1 MIRGL
6 AGLLLL
12 TAAPFAIA
20 QVQQDLEM
28 QSGQGG
34 PTGAGPSIASQT
46 VTMRMNTDNPTGGNT
61 FAARTPA
68 VTVTY
73 SLSNQQFTNAVMFGG
88 GGTVYGPPNAIDFP
102 TNTMFTSAGNSA
114 TGTGYSVSSNA
125 AIALYSNANAL
136 IVNPPPTNARIR
148 MADVTLTFNT
158 PVNNPILQFS
168 GLGGTFGSLGFT
180 TDFDLLTT
188 GLTLTRLSGNAV
200 FNAGGTSV
208 SNGATTQ
215 RDNCSTADG
224 AACGS
229 VRVNG
234 TGISSVTF
242 RVYLRGDGGGPSWGS
257 QFSSSGDQFYV
268 GVSLDPIA
276 DFSITKTNTPAAGQ
290 NDQANDT
297 LLPGQNTTYQLVVTN
312 NGPDPVVGAIVTD
325 TPGANLN
332 CPAGNAVTITGNGV
346 PAGSFTVANLTG
358 AGIALGNLNST
369 QSVTLTF
376 TCTVLADAIGNVV
389 NDSRVAAPL
398 GVTEPNSNN
407 NTANDTDQ
415 LPPRVTLAKTTT
427 NGAGA
432 NTFGFTLAGVTNAA
446 DSISVTGAATVT
458 SVTAHVG
465 TAGTAVTIQESSVP
479 AGWPANPTQ
488 VVCTDASSTTPNA
501 NIATLSGNTATIP
514 AAAVVAGANITCRFT
529 NTLPTTL
536 RVIKVSNGGT
546 DTFAFSGT
554 NGIAAHNIATTAA
567 GAPGTAGA
575 QQTLTAAATATA
587 ITENAPPAG
596 WVLTGAACTVTPP
609 GGAAAPAAGAFDAAS
624 RTFNLTAADTAA
636 GNVIA
641 CTFTNNRAPTL
652 TVTKVSNGG
661 TGTFSFSGSNG
672 IAAHNIAT
680 TAAGAPGTAGA
691 QQTLTAAATATAIT
705 ENAPPA
711 GWVLT
716 GAACTVTPP
725 GGAAAPAA
733 GAFDAASRTFN
744 LTAADTAAG
753 NVIACTFTNDR
764 QPILTLAK
772 TVVNDNGG
780 TAVDTAWTL
789 TATGPATISG
799 TEGQAAITAAAVP
812 AGTYTLSETGGPAGY
827 ALTGWACT
835 NGVTVNASNQIA
847 LALDQTTVCTA
858 TNDDQPAQLT
868 LRKAVTNDNGGTA
881 ANTAWTLTATGPT
894 NLSGAHG
901 AAAVTNAAVNPGTYT
916 LAEAN
921 GPAGYAAAGAYSC
934 VVNGGAAVVG
944 NNLTLAAG
952 DNAVCT
958 ITNDDQPAQLT
969 LRKAVTNDNG
979 GTAANT
985 AWTLTATGPTNLSGA
1000 HGAAAVTN
1008 AAVNPGTYTL
1018 AEANGPAGYAAA
1030 GAYSCVVNGGAAV
1043 VGNNLTLAGGDNAV
1057 CTITNDDQP
1066 ARLTLRKTVVN
1077 NNGGTATAA
1086 AWTLTAAG
1094 PTNLSGAHGS
1104 AAVTNAA
1111 VAVGAYTLGETG
1123 GPGGYAASQYSCVL
1137 NGAAAVAG
1145 NSLSLGLGDNAVC
1158 TITNDDMAT
1167 QLRITKVTEG
1177 GTGTF
1182 GFRILVASGALFN
1195 QSITTTAAGT
1205 PGTTGPVLQDN
1216 SLNNSGMLVQEAA
1229 PPAGFV
1235 LRTASCT
1242 VTRPDGTTAP
1252 AGTFSAAGRSVNLS
1266 AADGARGNQI
1276 ACTFINRRPP
1286 TVRVTKVSNGG
1297 TGTFQFGGSNGIA
1310 NHSIATT
1317 ADGGTGT
1324 QGAVQTLTA
1333 VDTATAL
1340 TETVPA
1346 GWLLTG
1352 AACTVTPAGGSA
1364 APATGAFDP
1373 ATATFNLTA
1382 ADTAAGNAIACTF
1395 TNQRQS
1401 SLQLAKAWAAG
1412 SIAGDQVTI
1421 GATTGGS
1428 NNTASFGAT
1437 APTAADSG
1445 TAVIV
1450 NVGDSITLP
1459 AETGANLAN
1468 YTTTVA
1474 CSGGHTLSG
1483 SDGQQ
1488 SNTLTITSGTAAV
1501 CTYTNTPRT
1510 ATLQLAKAWA
1520 AGSTAGHQISIGAT
1534 TGGTNNTVAFN
1545 ATAPDAADSG
1555 TAVVV
1560 TIGDTIT
1567 LPAEAGTN
1575 AANYTTALE
1584 CTGGH
1589 TLSGTNGQQSNTL
1602 TITGT
1607 NAAVCTYTNTLRTT
1621 DLSITKTNT
1630 PANGPSD
1637 QAGDTVVAGANTTYR
1652 LVVTNNAAAD
1662 VTGAV
1667 VRDTPQAGLNCPAGN
1682 AVTCSGAACSSA
1694 AITVGD
1700 LANGVTL
1707 GLLAAGASAT
1717 LEFSCTVQ

>member
-596 WVLTGAACTVTPP
+596 WL
-609 GGAAAPAAGAFDAAS
+609 
-624 RTFNLTAADTAA
+624 
-636 GNVIA
+636 
-641 CTFTNNRAPTL
+641 
-652 TVTKVSNGG
+652 
-661 TGTFSFSGSNG
+661 
-672 IAAHNIAT
+672 
-680 TAAGAPGTAGA
+680 
-691 QQTLTAAATATAIT
+691 
-705 ENAPPA
+705 
-711 GWVLT
+711 LT

-979 GTAANT
+979 GTAVNT
-985 AWTLTATGPTNLSGA
+985 AWTLTATGPTNLSGT

-1008 AAVNPGTYTL
+1008 AAVNPGAYAL
-1018 AEANGPAGYAAA
+1018 AEANGPAGYAAV